1 MNIRVAQR
9 GDEVK
14 IMELIHA
21 LAAYEK
27 APNEVINT
35 AANLF
40 NDLFEKNICHAFVAE
55 MDGEIVGFALY
66 YFAYS
71 TWKGQCLYLE
81 DLFVQP
87 TLRQHGIGKLLFDA
101 VVSVAKASNVK
112 RMDWQV
118 LAWNGP
124 AIAFYKKQAALLDD
138 EWINGRL
145 FF

>member
-1 MNIRVAQR
+1 MLIRAAQP

-21 LAAYEK
+21 LADYEK
-27 APNEVINT
+27 APKEVINT
-35 AANLF
+35 KEQLYL
-40 NDLFEKNICHAFVAE
+40 DLFENKICHALVAE
-55 MDGEIVGFALY
+55 VEEEIIGFALY

-71 TWKGQCLYLE
+71 TWKGACLYLE

-87 TLRQHGIGKLLFDA
+87 FVRQQGVGNKLFEK
-101 VVSVAKASNVK
+101 VVAIAKQSEVK

-118 LAWNGP
+118 LAWNEP
-124 AIAFYKKQAALLDD
+124 ALAFYKKQGALLDD
-138 EWINGRL
+138 EWVNGRL

>member
-35 AANLF
+35 AANLY
-40 NDLFEKNICHAFVAE
+40 NDLFEKSICHAFVAE

-87 TLRQHGIGKLLFDA
+87 SFRQHGIGKLLFDA
-101 VVSVAKASNVK
+101 V
-112 RMDWQV
+112 
-118 LAWNGP
+118 
-124 AIAFYKKQAALLDD
+124 ALLTEITHSPDFD
-138 EWINGRL
+138 VEIFKSMDKVCQL
-145 FF
+145 IYAKKSID